1 MRPTAK
7 CPVGPAWVAP
17 ARATDVAHYDV
28 ECSNMGTCDR
38 GTGKCL
44 CVEGFTGTACQRLA
58 CPNACNEAGE
68 CLSLRQLSRK
78 FAVATEPLYELPWD
92 ADMIHGCFCR
102 RGYHGYDCSKLVAL
116 YSEAVFPFAEQ
127 KNGMC
132 AAIVATVMKGL
143 SWFSVP
149 DSQNRVHSQLAVCS
163 NAGIC
168 DRSNGECM
176 CYSPFTGDA
185 CDLMKCPG
193 EPSCSGHGQCLSIQ
207 MLSREADVDD
217 PQLRFDYGT
226 DPNNP
231 LTFDRDMIQGCKC
244 DPGYEGFDC
253 SQRSCPRGDDPTTT
267 GQVDEVK
274 VIQCIAISGSFQ
286 LEYRVSRTFSVRFRD
301 PDTSSDSLAQA
312 LSRHMFSKSEKNLHT
327 ANRAAEAAAAADHQ
341 LLASQRKA
349 APTPPKSTSAKLERA
364 LQFRDQC
371 DREVE
376 RYFESKRS
384 HVSSATSHGSPSA
397 LTRPDLLDKT
407 YWRDPEHK
415 TAFERLMRKISPGM
429 NNALTTHGD
438 LVHVLHNCQE
448 CATRI
453 TFCVRCAAKASEY
466 FENYSISE
474 LQTLYGRDL
483 PPPDAK
489 ALDAFTAAMAERE
502 YRATH

>member
-1 MRPTAK
+1 
-7 CPVGPAWVAP
+7 
-17 ARATDVAHYDV
+17 
-28 ECSNMGTCDR
+28 MGTCDR

-132 AAIVATVMKGL
+132 AAIVATVTK
-143 SWFSVP
+143 
-149 DSQNRVHSQLAVCS
+149 
-163 NAGIC
+163 
-168 DRSNGECM
+168 
-176 CYSPFTGDA
+176 
-185 CDLMKCPG
+185 
-193 EPSCSGHGQCLSIQ
+193 PSCSGHGQCLSIR

-253 SQRSCPRGDDPTTT
+253 SQRG
-267 GQVDEVK
+267 
-274 VIQCIAISGSFQ
+274 
-286 LEYRVSRTFSVRFRD
+286 TFSVRFRD

-312 LSRHMFSKSEKNLHT
+312 LSRHVFSKSEKNLHT
-327 ANRAAEAAAAADHQ
+327 G
-341 LLASQRKA
+341 KA

-384 HVSSATSHGSPSA
+384 HVSSATSLGSPSA